1 MFFNKRDRSAP
12 VSSSIF
18 LCGAGVFG
26 LAFGLFLHCF
36 AAESVNS
43 EFDCYVN
50 IIFENI
56 GFIGDLTATLGIA
69 IFIVSL
75 LFAVIKQIY
84 GKIR

>member
-1 MFFNKRDRSAP
+1 MFFNKGSNSA
-12 VSSSIF
+12 SGISSIH
-18 LCGAGVFG
+18 LCAAGLLC

-36 AAESVNS
+36 AAKSLNG

-56 GFIGDLTATLGIA
+56 GFIGNLTATLGAA
-69 IFIVSL
+69 IFFVSI

-84 GKIR
+84 GK